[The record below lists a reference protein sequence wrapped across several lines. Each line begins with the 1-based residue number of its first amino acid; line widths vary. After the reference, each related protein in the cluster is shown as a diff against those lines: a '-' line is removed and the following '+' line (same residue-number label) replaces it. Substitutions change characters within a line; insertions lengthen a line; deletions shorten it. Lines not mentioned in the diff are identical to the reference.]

1 MSVSCHTDV
10 HEHMHKP
17 NDNGETFH
25 HRLTSVLLYLANNNC
40 MGDISSFCCVGQ
52 VAVKRQ
58 TDNSICSSY
67 YYVGFIIS
75 LCSLQQ

>member
-25 HRLTSVLLYLANNNC
+25 HRLTSVYYTLPIIIIINC

-52 VAVKRQ
+52 VAVITQ
-58 TDNSICSSY
+58 
-67 YYVGFIIS
+67 YVLAIIM
-75 LCSLQQ
+75 